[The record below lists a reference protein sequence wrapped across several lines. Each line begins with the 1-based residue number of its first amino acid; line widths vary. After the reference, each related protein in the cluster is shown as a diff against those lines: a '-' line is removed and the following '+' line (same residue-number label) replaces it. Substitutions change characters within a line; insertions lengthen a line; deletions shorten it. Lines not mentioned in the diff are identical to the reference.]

1 MAGNGIPYF
10 PLDCQLDEK
19 FELLEAE
26 FGIKGY
32 GVVIKLFSRIYG
44 GDGGYYCVWNDEV
57 ALLFASKVGVNI
69 NLVSEI
75 LRAAIRRGIFDE
87 GMYHRYGILTS
98 TGIQRR
104 YFKAY
109 RRRSALKIVEDYL
122 LINVR
127 NFEPIACKKAKIVSN
142 SGGNVCSFEQ
152 SKEKK
157 RKEEKSISPAGFAE
171 EVIALFNDTCESLP
185 RASYTPWRRDAI
197 AALDVPLDTFEEVFT
212 AAEKSDYLSGRSDEW
227 VSCGLDWLL
236 KPENFQKVLEGTY
249 DRRKSERRKDR
260 MSGHAQRRY
269 SPEELKCIGI
279 DLLDKDAGGNDEV

>member
-1 MAGNGIPYF
+1 MAGNGMPYF

-32 GVVIKLFSRIYG
+32 GVVLKLLSRIYG

-57 ALLFASKVGVNI
+57 ALLFASKIGVSI
-69 NLVSEI
+69 NSVSEI
-75 LRAAIRRGIFDE
+75 LRAAVRRGIFDE

-98 TGIQRR
+98 AGIQRR

-109 RRRSALKIVEDYL
+109 RRRSALKIVEEYL

-127 NFEPIACKKAKIVSN
+127 NFEPIACKTAKIVSN
-142 SGGNVCSFEQ
+142 SSGIVCSFAQ

-157 RKEEKSISPAGFAE
+157 SKEEKIISSGGFAE
-171 EVIALFNDTCESLP
+171 EVIELFNDTCESLP

-197 AALDVPLDTFEEVFT
+197 SALNVPLETFREAFT
-212 AAEKSDYLSGRSDEW
+212 AAEKSEYLSGRSGEW
-227 VSCGLDWLL
+227 VNCGLDWLL
-236 KPENFQKVLEGTY
+236 KPGNFQKVLEGTY
-249 DRRKSERRKDR
+249 DRQKVEKRQNRS
-260 MSGHAQRRY
+260 MGHSQRRY
-269 SPEELKCIGI
+269 SKAQLDQIGV
-279 DLLDKDAGGNDEV
+279 DLLDSTTGENDEV

>member
-1 MAGNGIPYF
+1 MAGNGMPYF

-157 RKEEKSISPAGFAE
+157 SKRYLKKSASLTRRKPNSSRACILRKPTNPSRHPSSHIRF
-171 EVIALFNDTCESLP
+171 FRLP
-185 RASYTPWRRDAI
+185 RWR
-197 AALDVPLDTFEEVFT
+197 PT
-212 AAEKSDYLSGRSDEW
+212 GRLARW
-227 VSCGLDWLL
+227 
-236 KPENFQKVLEGTY
+236 
-249 DRRKSERRKDR
+249 R
-260 MSGHAQRRY
+260 MKMSA
-269 SPEELKCIGI
+269 
-279 DLLDKDAGGNDEV
+279 